1 METYGWMIW
10 EHEGDHFHNSYL
22 TALVETGLVGLIALV
37 AILLVALSAG
47 VRRAQYQ
54 RSQPDWASAS
64 LPFVLLCG
72 ALAHA
77 IFETGC
83 FRQATSIRSYF
94 GFAFHCSMRVT
105 VHHRNFGQWFDERSW
120 ALKAGQPHG
129 SYGKSIEHE
138 LRYVFHAE
146 AKSDRARMWPA
157 CGRETG

>member
-1 METYGWMIW
+1 MASRNTDPFATADVLSGRSEAWQLAYQLIPQRPVLGFGLGTSKFLMETYGWMIW

-77 IFETGC
+77 IFETWLLSAGNFNSLILWVC
-83 FRQATSIRSYF
+83 LPLLYARYRTSSQFRPVVR
-94 GFAFHCSMRVT
+94 
-105 VHHRNFGQWFDERSW
+105 
-120 ALKAGQPHG
+120 
-129 SYGKSIEHE
+129 
-138 LRYVFHAE
+138 
-146 AKSDRARMWPA
+146 
-157 CGRETG
+157 